1 MCMWRVVVDDNTG
14 PETPTLDKGV
24 RTQPTYPAPYDR
36 GSEATYSSH
45 TVPYTLVYC
54 VYTHFLSV
62 YSMLFIICINTLILH
77 LYSPPPPTLYPLS
90 FPFPPRCWSSRRW
103 WRWSTTSTST
113 ASSGQSVTLL
123 LICLPGNLMLSNMRI
138 YMMRWDWSVIYV
150 SCGNLHT
157 MFL

>member
-1 MCMWRVVVDDNTG
+1 MVDDNTG

-77 LYSPPPPTLYPLS
+77 LYSPPPLHYT
-90 FPFPPRCWSSRRW
+90 PFPSPFPLGVDLLADGEDDRLHRRVL
-103 WRWSTTSTST
+103 RVQVSQLLFCSF
-113 ASSGQSVTLL
+113 AYLVTL
-123 LICLPGNLMLSNMRI
+123 C
-138 YMMRWDWSVIYV
+138 
-150 SCGNLHT
+150 
-157 MFL
+157 